1 MPLSLR
7 IYFYMATTIIAAT
20 TSNAIIKWV
29 MDSVTLPESISGQ
42 YAKVI
47 VLLLNP
53 WVWCSIVL
61 TLVSALSWMLV
72 MNKVSLSFAFPF
84 LSISY
89 VLIFIYGRVFFDE
102 PITPHKIVATILVI
116 IAVII
121 MHKS

>member
-1 MPLSLR
+1 MNFR
-7 IYFYMATTIIAAT
+7 TYVYVATTIIAAT

-29 MDSVTLPESISGQ
+29 MDSVTLPQSISGQ

-53 WVWCSIVL
+53 WVWLSIIL
-61 TLVSALSWMLV
+61 TLISALSWMLV
-72 MNKVSLSFAFPF
+72 MNKASLSFAFPF

-89 VLIFIYGRVFFDE
+89 VLIFIYGRIFFGE
-102 PITPHKIVATILVI
+102 PITLHKVVATILII

-121 MHKS
+121 MHNS

>member
-1 MPLSLR
+1 MNLR
-7 IYFYMATTIIAAT
+7 IYVYIATTIITAT
-20 TSNAIIKWV
+20 TSNVIIKWV
-29 MDSVTLPESISGQ
+29 MDSATLPESISGQ
-42 YAKVI
+42 YSKAI

-53 WVWCSIVL
+53 WVWCSIIL
-61 TLVSALSWMLV
+61 TLISALSWMLV

-102 PITPHKIVATILVI
+102 PITPHKIVATILII